1 MQVERTGKKL
11 LLTPKKILAL
21 LHVCGMYGFEV
32 SRGELMV
39 REDPLGCFQANLIYQ
54 HISISRGGTNKTPK
68 LVWNMVSLGSPFL
81 SLKQELW
88 FLLIIHRGRISI
100 QCF

>member
-1 MQVERTGKKL
+1 MQVEKTGKKL

-39 REDPLGCFQANLIYQ
+39 REEPLVCFQANLIYQ
-54 HISISRGGTNKTPK
+54 

-88 FLLIIHRGRISI
+88 FLLIIHQGRISI